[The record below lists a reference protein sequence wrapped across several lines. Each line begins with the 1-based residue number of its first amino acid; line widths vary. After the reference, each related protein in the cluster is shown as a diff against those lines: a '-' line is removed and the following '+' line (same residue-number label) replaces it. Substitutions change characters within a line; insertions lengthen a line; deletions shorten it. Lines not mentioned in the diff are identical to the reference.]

1 MQGSRPFASD
11 AVSGSYLEGFGG
23 PMSMPKT
30 FQNRALDALGASW
43 GPLVCLLG
51 GLLGASYG
59 HLGGVLGCPGASSG
73 RLGTVCF
80 SYHLPWD
87 SMANR
92 FWPCLPWNPMANAGQ
107 AIPQHNVY
115 QFAMETAPAMDCH
128 GISMANLS
136 KIIHFQLLGPTCV
149 CHGIPW
155 QTGPTPTGPQTDPSI
170 ALPARKKRSKR
181 KNYPSDAMQLQSA

>member
-1 MQGSRPFASD
+1 M
-11 AVSGSYLEGFGG
+11 
-23 PMSMPKT
+23 
-30 FQNRALDALGASW
+30 GA
-43 GPLVCLLG
+43 P
-51 GLLGASYG
+51 YG

-73 RLGTVCF
+73 RLGSVCF

-92 FWPCLPWNPMANAGQ
+92 FWPCLLWNSMVNAGQ
-107 AIPQHNVY
+107 AIPQHIVY

-136 KIIHFQLLGPTCV
+136 KIISFQLLGPTCV

-155 QTGPTPTGPQTDPSI
+155 QTGPTPTGQQTDPFFTP
-170 ALPARKKRSKR
+170 PARKKRSKR
-181 KNYPSDAMQLQSA
+181 KKLSLGNKATSIGLRPLSVNRGFSVIWPSDFPPAASRTLKKHGKMQVSGPRPPKHLG

>member
-1 MQGSRPFASD
+1 M
-11 AVSGSYLEGFGG
+11 
-23 PMSMPKT
+23 
-30 FQNRALDALGASW
+30 
-43 GPLVCLLG
+43 
-51 GLLGASYG
+51 GASYG

-92 FWPCLPWNPMANAGQ
+92 FWPCLPWNSMVNAGQ
-107 AIPQHNVY
+107 AIPQHIVY

-136 KIIHFQLLGPTCV
+136 KIIRFQLLGPTCV

-155 QTGPTPTGPQTDPSI
+155 QSNPTPHRPANRALSQHPGQKEKKQHQELSFGNDATSIGLRPLSVNLGFSVVWPQC
-170 ALPARKKRSKR
+170 LPPAASRTLK
-181 KNYPSDAMQLQSA
+181 QT

>member
-1 MQGSRPFASD
+1 MGADVD
-11 AVSGSYLEGFGG
+11 AQNV
-23 PMSMPKT
+23 PKSSPG
-30 FQNRALDALGASW
+30 RSW
-43 GPLVCLLG
+43 
-51 GLLGASYG
+51 GLLGASCVPLG
-59 HLGGVLGCPGASSG
+59 GPLGGLLRTSWGPPGVSWGVFEHLGAA
-73 RLGTVCF
+73 CF

-107 AIPQHNVY
+107 AIPHHNVY

-155 QTGPTPTGPQTDPSI
+155 QTGPTPHRPPNRPIFQ
-170 ALPARKKRSKR
+170 PAGQKEKESKER
-181 KNYPSDAMQLQSA
+181 IILRM